1 MGSEMCIRD
10 RVLFTCNHCKERFPA
25 FHPAYVP
32 PASIA
37 NEMEVLK
44 HGRDGLATCNI
55 EVSEWDELPPFEV
68 ADGLA
73 MRCSGTCTRCQ
84 KDMDLQLRD
93 LGDGEGRGAVVV
105 LRSEDNHM
113 DPCFRFPADD
123 LQWLFDQETVVEAML
138 IALEHMQV
146 NFVTV

>member
-1 MGSEMCIRD
+1 MACVSCKELPVRTAKYEVQLREGAVQAVHAMHTILSRM
-10 RVLFTCNHCKERFPA
+10 VLFTCNHCKERFPA

-84 KDMDLQLRD
+84 KRHRL
-93 LGDGEGRGAVVV
+93 AA
-105 LRSEDNHM
+105 S
-113 DPCFRFPADD
+113 
-123 LQWLFDQETVVEAML
+123 
-138 IALEHMQV
+138 
-146 NFVTV
+146 